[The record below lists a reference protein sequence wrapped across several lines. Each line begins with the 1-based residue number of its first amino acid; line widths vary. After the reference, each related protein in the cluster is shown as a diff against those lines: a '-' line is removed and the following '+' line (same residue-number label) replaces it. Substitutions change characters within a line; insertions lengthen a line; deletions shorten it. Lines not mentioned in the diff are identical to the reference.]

1 MIARIRGK
9 VLSIEEESL
18 VVDVQGLGYELHCS
32 ANTMD
37 QILPG
42 DDVDL
47 QVFTHVR
54 EDVLQL
60 FGFIDRSEK
69 TLFLSLCKVNGIGPK
84 MAMQIL
90 SGARPEMIISW
101 IDQGDV
107 KALMKLPKLGKKKAE
122 QLVLSL
128 KGKLVMEEDAQSVLK
143 LSPEK
148 QDLKSALMNLGYN
161 EEQVEGAI
169 KEIGDFSGLENG
181 IRKGLGILSAGL

>member
-9 VLSIEEESL
+9 VLCIEEESL
-18 VVDVQGLGYELHCS
+18 VVDVQGLGYELFCS

-37 QILPG
+37 QFLPG

-54 EDVLQL
+54 EEVLQL

-69 TLFLSLCKVNGIGPK
+69 SLFLSLCKVNGIGPK

>member
-9 VLSIEEESL
+9 VLCIEEESL
-18 VVDVQGLGYELHCS
+18 VVDVQGLGYELFCS

-54 EDVLQL
+54 EEVLQL

-69 TLFLSLCKVNGIGPK
+69 SLFLSLCKVNGIGPK

>member
-9 VLSIEEESL
+9 VLCIEEESL
-18 VVDVQGLGYELHCS
+18 VVDVQGLGYELFCS

-54 EDVLQL
+54 EEVLQL

-69 TLFLSLCKVNGIGPK
+69 SLFLSLCKVNGIGPK

-90 SGARPEMIISW
+90 SGARPEIIISW

>member
-9 VLSIEEESL
+9 VLCIEEESL
-18 VVDVQGLGYELHCS
+18 VVDVQGLGYELFCS

-54 EDVLQL
+54 EEVLQL

-69 TLFLSLCKVNGIGPK
+69 SLFLSLCKVNGIGPK

-128 KGKLVMEEDAQSVLK
+128 KGKLVMEEEAQSVLK

>member
-18 VVDVQGLGYELHCS
+18 VVDVQGLGYELFCS

-54 EDVLQL
+54 EEVLQL

-69 TLFLSLCKVNGIGPK
+69 SLFLSLCKVNGIGPK

>member
-18 VVDVQGLGYELHCS
+18 VVDVQGLGYELYCS

-128 KGKLVMEEDAQSVLK
+128 KGKLVMEEDAQSALK

-161 EEQVEGAI
+161 EEQVEVAI

>member
-9 VLSIEEESL
+9 VLCIEEESL
-18 VVDVQGLGYELHCS
+18 VVDVQGLGYELFCS

-54 EDVLQL
+54 EEVLQL

-69 TLFLSLCKVNGIGPK
+69 SLFLSLCKVNGIGPK

-107 KALMKLPKLGKKKAE
+107 KALMKL
-122 QLVLSL
+122 
-128 KGKLVMEEDAQSVLK
+128 
-143 LSPEK
+143 
-148 QDLKSALMNLGYN
+148 N
-161 EEQVEGAI
+161 
-169 KEIGDFSGLENG
+169 
-181 IRKGLGILSAGL
+181 